1 MRVRSKVHAL
11 GLPAAAPEQ
20 IRLLCLAVCMVLGM
34 IAGGI
39 YAGRCGDDGFSAY
52 LTDFCALWADGSQ
65 EPSLLSAVRLYF
77 GYTALAFLLGFA
89 SLGVLLIPL
98 LSVVYGFVSMF
109 AVSCFVSAFG
119 RSGAVLAMGAM
130 GLRQLFVLPCFL
142 WVSAWAWMSADRLLG
157 LALGKGKRCSPVM
170 LDGNYWYRL
179 CLCVVILLIGLG
191 AELYV
196 TPRLLGLIVA
206 RIAI

>member
-1 MRVRSKVHAL
+1 MRVKSKIHAL
-11 GLPAAAPEQ
+11 GLPTADPAQ

-39 YAGRCGDDGFSAY
+39 CAGRCEDEGFSAY
-52 LTDFCALWADGSQ
+52 LTDFCSLWADGCR

-77 GYTALAFLLGFA
+77 GYAVLAFLLGFA
-89 SLGVLLIPL
+89 SLGVVLIPL
-98 LSVVYGFVSMF
+98 LSSVYGFVSMF

-119 RSGAVLAMGAM
+119 RSGAVLAIGAM

-142 WVSAWAWMSADRLLG
+142 WVSAWSWMSADRLLG
-157 LALGKGKRCSPVM
+157 LTLGRGKRCSSVV

-179 CLCVVILLIGLG
+179 SLCVVVLLIGLG
-191 AELYV
+191 VELYV
-196 TPRLLGLIVA
+196 TPRLLSLILA
-206 RIAI
+206 RIVI